1 MPPRDPT
8 FAARLEAFQRFKI
21 KHPHLEAMDHLLS
34 DAIAEHT
41 SYHLLALYGPS
52 GVGKSTV
59 IHRIAARLRA
69 EEPNP
74 AFTPVVIVQASPEDV
89 GSSARLDFYRQ
100 VLHALRGHV
109 AIRDRIENL
118 PLARMSRKKSVDPAE
133 WLEVRDAVIYALE
146 VARVKAICVDE
157 AQHLMHSDAAQRPGV
172 QLDWLKSLTNRANLL
187 YILVGNFSLYD
198 FCHLN
203 GQAARR
209 MRDEHFARYH
219 FTQQE
224 ECENFI
230 GALKALLLQ
239 VPLQV
244 DIPEMLQQWQW
255 FGEWSIGCVGI
266 LSDWVVETVSSLCR
280 AGKTTLT
287 LEELTKHAL
296 KPDQRFRL
304 ETEARTGEFKI
315 EQAKAKSEQE
325 LLELL
330 GRPQALPSRSPFST
344 PSAASRLD
352 HLPAAPLSRSSKRIE
367 RAAYRDPVGTK
378 EAEASPDKALKCSF
392 LGPID
397 VAIQQFQESGIWH
410 VECQSCGARRD
421 MKKVKDRQKFPS
433 HPPRKTPPPKG
444 EERWVLREVGWKLVK
459 D

>member
-1 MPPRDPT
+1 MPTLDPGLQ
-8 FAARLEAFQRFKI
+8 ARLEAFQRFKI
-21 KHPHLEAMDHLLS
+21 KHPHLEAMDQLLS

-59 IHRIAARLRA
+59 IHRIAERARV

-89 GSSARLDFYRQ
+89 GSQARLDFYRQ

-109 AIRDRIENL
+109 AIRDRIEKL
-118 PLARMSRKKSVDPAE
+118 PLARMGGKKSVDPAE

-146 VARVKAICVDE
+146 VARVQAVGIDE
-157 AQHLMHSDAAQRPGV
+157 AQHLMHSDAIQRPGV
-172 QLDWLKSLTNRANLL
+172 QLDWLKSLTNRSNLL

-244 DIPEMLQQWQW
+244 DIPEMLQHWQW

-287 LEELTKHAL
+287 IEELKKHAL
-296 KPDQRFRL
+296 RPDQRLRL

-315 EQAKAKSEQE
+315 QQAKAKSEQE
-325 LLELL
+325 LLQLL
-330 GRPQALPSRSPFST
+330 GKPSALSNGVFTHPFTGSTLSST
-344 PSAASRLD
+344 PSASR
-352 HLPAAPLSRSSKRIE
+352 PRSSTRIE
-367 RAAYRDPVGTK
+367 RTPHRDSVGSEKT
-378 EAEASPDKALKCSF
+378 PTALNPEKCSF
-392 LGPID
+392 LGPIG
-397 VAIQQFQESGIWH
+397 VTAQQFQESGIWH
-410 VECQSCGARRD
+410 VECQHCGARRD
-421 MKKVKDRQKFPS
+421 MKKAKDRQKFPS

-444 EERWVLREVGWKLVK
+444 EQRWVLREVGWKLAK

>member
-1 MPPRDPT
+1 MPPRDPA

-21 KHPHLEAMDHLLS
+21 KHPHLEAMDQLLS

-59 IHRIAARLRA
+59 IHRIASRLRA

-118 PLARMSRKKSVDPAE
+118 PLARMPRKKSVDPAE

-146 VARVKAICVDE
+146 VAHVRAICVDE
-157 AQHLMHSDAAQRPGV
+157 AQHLMHSDAVQRPGV

-219 FTQQE
+219 LTQQE

-255 FGEWSIGCVGI
+255 FFEWSIGCVGI

-287 LEELTKHAL
+287 IEELTKHAL

-325 LLELL
+325 LLQLL
-330 GRPQALPSRSPFST
+330 GKPQVLSSSPFPT
-344 PSAASRLD
+344 PSAFGTQSPQ
-352 HLPAAPLSRSSKRIE
+352 PAAPRSRSSKRIE
-367 RAAYRDPVGTK
+367 RAVYRDPVGAR
-378 EAEASPDKALKCSF
+378 EAEALPDKSLKCSF

-397 VAIQQFQESGIWH
+397 VTIEQFQESGIWH
-410 VECQSCGARRD
+410 VECQNCGARRD

-444 EERWVLREVGWKLVK
+444 EDRWVVREEEWKLVK

>member
-1 MPPRDPT
+1 MAPRDPA
-8 FAARLEAFQRFKI
+8 FVARLEAFQRFKI

-52 GVGKSTV
+52 GVGKSTA
-59 IHRIAARLRA
+59 IHRIASRLRV
-69 EEPNP
+69 EESNP
-74 AFTPVVIVQASPEDV
+74 AFTPVVIVQASPEDI

-118 PLARMSRKKSVDPAE
+118 PLARMPRKKSTDPAE

-146 VARVKAICVDE
+146 IARVKAICVDE

-244 DIPEMLQQWQW
+244 DIPEMLQHWRW

-280 AGKTTLT
+280 KGETTLT
-287 LEELTKHAL
+287 IDELKKHAL

-325 LLELL
+325 LLELP
-330 GRPQALPSRSPFST
+330 GRPQALPSGSPFSF
-344 PSAASRLD
+344 PNASGAQS
-352 HLPAAPLSRSSKRIE
+352 PQPTAPRSRSSRHIE
-367 RAAYRDPVGTK
+367 RAVHRDPVGTK
-378 EAEASPDKALKCSF
+378 EAPTAPVGTSKCSF
-392 LGPID
+392 LGPIG
-397 VAIQQFQESGIWH
+397 VTIQQFQESGIWH
-410 VECQSCGARRD
+410 VECQNCGARRD

-444 EERWVLREVGWKLVK
+444 EERWVLREGGWKLAK

>member
-1 MPPRDPT
+1 MPLHDAA

-21 KHPHLEAMDHLLS
+21 RHPHLEAMDHLLS

-59 IHRIAARLRA
+59 IHRIASRLRA

-74 AFTPVVIVQASPEDV
+74 AFTPVVIVHASPEDV

-100 VLHALRGHV
+100 VLHALRGDV

-118 PLARMSRKKSVDPAE
+118 PLTRLRGKKSVDPAE

-146 VARVKAICVDE
+146 VARVKAICIDE

-219 FTQQE
+219 LTQQE

-230 GALKALLLQ
+230 GALKSLLLQ

-244 DIPEMLQQWQW
+244 DIPQMLQQWQW
-255 FGEWSIGCVGI
+255 FGECSIGCVGI
-266 LSDWVVETVSSLCR
+266 LSDWVIETVSSITR

-287 LEELTKHAL
+287 IDDLKKHAL

-325 LLELL
+325 WQELL
-330 GRPQALPSRSPFST
+330 GKPHALPNGSSNYLRETNISFPQPGT
-344 PSAASRLD
+344 Q
-352 HLPAAPLSRSSKRIE
+352 LPRKGARIE
-367 RAAYRDPVGTK
+367 RAVHRDPVGTG
-378 EAEASPDKALKCSF
+378 ETPIVRDAPSKCSF
-392 LGPID
+392 LGPINVTD
-397 VAIQQFQESGIWH
+397 QQFQESGVWQ
-410 VECQSCGARRD
+410 VECRACGARRD
-421 MKKVKDRQKFPS
+421 MKKIKDRQKFPS
-433 HPPRKTPPPKG
+433 HAPRKTPPPKG
-444 EERWVLREVGWKLVK
+444 EERWIVREGEWKVAR

>member
-1 MPPRDPT
+1 MPPLDLAFQT
-8 FAARLEAFQRFKI
+8 RLEAFQRFKI
-21 KHPHLEAMDHLLS
+21 KHPHLEEMDRLLS
-34 DAIAEHT
+34 DAIQEHT
-41 SYHLLALYGPS
+41 SYNLLALYGPS

-59 IHRIAARLRA
+59 IHRIADRTRA
-69 EEPNP
+69 EEPNDS
-74 AFTPVVIVQASPEDV
+74 FTSVVIVQASPEDI
-89 GSSARLDFYRQ
+89 GSQARLDFYRQ

-118 PLARMSRKKSVDPAE
+118 PLARKQGRRSADPAE
-133 WLEVRDAVIYALE
+133 WLEVREAVIYALE
-146 VARVKAICVDE
+146 IARVQAICVDE
-157 AQHLMHSDAAQRPGV
+157 AQHLMHSGATQRPGV
-172 QLDWLKSLTNRANLL
+172 QLDWLKSLTNRTNLL

-219 FTQQE
+219 FIQKE

-244 DIPEMLQQWQW
+244 DIPEMLQHWQW

-266 LSDWVVETVSSLCR
+266 LSDWVIETVSSLCR

-287 LEELTKHAL
+287 IDDLKKHAL
-296 KPDQRFRL
+296 KPDQRLRL

-315 EQAKAKSEQE
+315 EQAKAKSEQD
-325 LLELL
+325 LQQLL
-330 GRPQALPSRSPFST
+330 GKPQAFPGGSSNHPRETSAGHSQPTTPLPRSG
-344 PSAASRLD
+344 
-352 HLPAAPLSRSSKRIE
+352 KRIE
-367 RAAYRDPVGTK
+367 RVAHRDPVGTG
-378 EAEASPDKALKCSF
+378 ETPAVLETSGKCSF
-392 LGPID
+392 LGPIGVID
-397 VAIQQFQESGIWH
+397 QQFQENGVWH
-410 VECQSCGARRD
+410 VECQTCGARRN
-421 MKKVKDRQKFPS
+421 MKAIKDRQKFPS

-444 EERWVLREVGWKLVK
+444 ELRWVFRESTWTMAE

>member
-1 MPPRDPT
+1 MPRLD
-8 FAARLEAFQRFKI
+8 AASQARLEAFQRFKI
-21 KHPHLEAMDHLLS
+21 KHPHLEEMDHLLS
-34 DAIAEHT
+34 EAIAEHT
-41 SYHLLALYGPS
+41 SYDLLALYGPS

-59 IHRIAARLRA
+59 IQRIADRARA
-69 EEPNP
+69 EEPNSSC
-74 AFTPVVIVQASPEDV
+74 TPVVIVQASPEDV
-89 GSSARLDFYRQ
+89 GSQARLDFYRQ

-109 AIRDRIENL
+109 AVRDRIEHL
-118 PLARMSRKKSVDPAE
+118 PLARKSGKRSTDPAE

-146 VARVKAICVDE
+146 VAGVQALCVDE
-157 AQHLMHSDAAQRPGV
+157 AQHVMHSDATQRPGV
-172 QLDWLKSLTNRANLL
+172 QLDWLKSLTNRTNVL

-219 FTQQE
+219 FTQKE

-244 DIPEMLQQWQW
+244 DIPEMLTYWRW
-255 FGEWSIGCVGI
+255 FGEWSIGCIGI
-266 LSDWVVETVSSLCR
+266 LNDWVVETVSSLCR

-287 LEELTKHAL
+287 IDDLKKHAL

-325 LLELL
+325 WQELVEK
-330 GRPQALPSRSPFST
+330 PQAFPNGSSNQRRVTSIPQSQ
-344 PSAASRLD
+344 PAASS
-352 HLPAAPLSRSSKRIE
+352 PRSGKRIG
-367 RAAYRDPVGTK
+367 RAVHRDPVGT
-378 EAEASPDKALKCSF
+378 EGTPAVPGASDKCSF
-392 LGPID
+392 LGPIG
-397 VAIQQFQESGIWH
+397 VTNQQFQESGVWH
-410 VECQSCGARRD
+410 VECQTCGARRN
-421 MKKVKDRQKFPS
+421 MKEVKDRQKFPS
-433 HPPRKTPPPKG
+433 HPARKTPPPKG
-444 EERWVLREVGWKLVK
+444 ELRWVFQESEWILVK
-459 D
+459 N

>member
-1 MPPRDPT
+1 MPRLD
-8 FAARLEAFQRFKI
+8 AASQAHLEAFQRFKI
-21 KHPHLEAMDHLLS
+21 KHPHLEEMDRLLS
-34 DAIAEHT
+34 EAIAEHT
-41 SYHLLALYGPS
+41 SYNLLALYGPS

-59 IHRIAARLRA
+59 IRRIADRARA

-74 AFTPVVIVQASPEDV
+74 SLTPVVIVQASPEDV
-89 GSSARLDFYRQ
+89 GSQARLDFYRQ

-118 PLARMSRKKSVDPAE
+118 PLARKMGKRSTDPAE
-133 WLEVRDAVIYALE
+133 WLEVREAVIYALE
-146 VARVKAICVDE
+146 IAGVQALCVDE

-172 QLDWLKSLTNRANLL
+172 QLDWLKSLTNRTNIL

-209 MRDEHFARYH
+209 MRDEHFTRYH
-219 FTQQE
+219 FTQKE

-244 DIPEMLQQWQW
+244 DIPEMLTHWRW
-255 FGEWSIGCVGI
+255 FGEWSMGCVGI
-266 LSDWVVETVSSLCR
+266 LSDWVVETVSSVMR

-287 LEELTKHAL
+287 IDDLKKHAL

-325 LLELL
+325 WQELVEK
-330 GRPQALPSRSPFST
+330 PQALPNGLSNHLRETST
-344 PSAASRLD
+344 PQPQ
-352 HLPAAPLSRSSKRIE
+352 PAAPLSRKGARVE
-367 RAAYRDPVGTK
+367 RAAHRDPVGDGATT
-378 EAEASPDKALKCSF
+378 AIPAASGKCSF
-392 LGPID
+392 LGPIG
-397 VAIQQFQESGIWH
+397 VTNQQFQESGVWH
-410 VECQSCGARRD
+410 VECQTCGARRS
-421 MKKVKDRQKFPS
+421 MKEVKDRRKFPS
-433 HPPRKTPPPKG
+433 HPSRKTPPPKG
-444 EERWVLREVGWKLVK
+444 ELRWIFQGSEWILVK
-459 D
+459 N